1 MNESTLN
8 ELIANYLDPNGTTQS
23 ENMLL
28 DHPFPN
34 PHLYFAYGSNL
45 DPEQMQWR
53 CPDAIAIG
61 AARLDDWAWRIGG
74 RGYAT
79 VSPSPGSQ
87 VWGAIWNLSDDD
99 LRTLD
104 RYEGLAGGLYRREP
118 IILIANDQPIETL
131 IYIENY
137 DDVGL
142 PWGDYLDRIIAG
154 AKWLGLPEAWIN
166 ELADTQV

>member
-1 MNESTLN
+1 MNEFT
-8 ELIANYLDPNGTTQS
+8 PTTQLIS
-23 ENMLL
+23 LNTL
-28 DHPFPN
+28 PN

-53 CPDAIAIG
+53 CPDALAIG

-79 VSPSPGSQ
+79 VSPSLGSQ
-87 VWGAIWNLSDDD
+87 VWGAIWNLSDED

-104 RYEGLAGGLYRREP
+104 RYEGVASRLYRREP
-118 IILIANDQPIETL
+118 IIVMANDQPIETL

-137 DDVGL
+137 DDVGT
-142 PWGDYLDRIIAG
+142 PRGDYLEKILLG
-154 AKWLGLPEAWIN
+154 AEHFDLPRDWIQQ
-166 ELADTQV
+166 LADWR